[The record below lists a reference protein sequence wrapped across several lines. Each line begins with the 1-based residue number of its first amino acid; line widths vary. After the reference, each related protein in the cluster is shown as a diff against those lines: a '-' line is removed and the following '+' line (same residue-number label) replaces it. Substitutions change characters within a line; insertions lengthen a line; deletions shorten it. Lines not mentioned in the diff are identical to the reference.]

1 MVAAR
6 DRLRVLPA
14 PNRKPRSNGSRRPTP
29 APSPSKVVKSSMMMS
44 HLSRVGMSQTSIAR
58 TAPRMPHRRKLADRL
73 VLVVP
78 VVPQVN
84 VAGGIAAAAAARAV
98 VVAAAEA
105 AVPSKHSN

>member
-1 MVAAR
+1 
-6 DRLRVLPA
+6 
-14 PNRKPRSNGSRRPTP
+14 
-29 APSPSKVVKSSMMMS
+29 
-44 HLSRVGMSQTSIAR
+44 
-58 TAPRMPHRRKLADRL
+58 MPHRRKLADRL

>member
-1 MVAAR
+1 
-6 DRLRVLPA
+6 
-14 PNRKPRSNGSRRPTP
+14 
-29 APSPSKVVKSSMMMS
+29 MMMS
-44 HLSRVGMSQTSIAR
+44 HLSKAEMSQTSIAR
-58 TAPRMPHRRKLADRL
+58 MAPRMPHRRKLADRL